1 LRTCPVCG
9 SEATAPARVK
19 VPVKA
24 PIKKDTLTCPR
35 CSHENLPGFKFCS
48 VCGELLSDRS
58 APPRKIR
65 FEHGL
70 EPPYLRLSDWPF
82 SSLYS
87 KTQTY
92 AQWVN
97 YIMLT
102 SVSVLI
108 FVLVLAASGE
118 GCIAGAVLMLFG
130 LFAFWY
136 WLAGR
141 SGATSSKPMA
151 VLDLVNDSAEP
162 VEREQW
168 HRRM

>member
-1 LRTCPVCG
+1 MRLEIG
-9 SEATAPARVK
+9 Q
-19 VPVKA
+19 
-24 PIKKDTLTCPR
+24 
-35 CSHENLPGFKFCS
+35 
-48 VCGELLSDRS
+48 
-58 APPRKIR
+58 
-65 FEHGL
+65 
-70 EPPYLRLSDWPF
+70 EPPYLKLTDWPF

-108 FVLVLAASGE
+108 FVLILAASGE
-118 GCIAGAVLMLFG
+118 GCIAGTVLMLFS
-130 LFAFWY
+130 LFALWY

-141 SGATSSKPMA
+141 TGATASNALSQLLPG
-151 VLDLVNDSAEP
+151 NSEAEP
-162 VEREQW
+162 VEKEQW